1 MMHLDFSD
9 PTIKFFLNHTKNC
22 IEILNLTIWWVGF
35 CRSTPQSFPSMLAL
49 RGYIQNF
56 YTSSQTHIT
65 DFFVNCNVQGVLCYP
80 TYRNLWRWYED
91 LDLYGRYRVYVY
103 VSCINSQSSFSLL
116 FMSLC
121 PWGRGVSQFYSFTVF
136 LEVFHKR
143 YKHPYICEQHNF

>member
-1 MMHLDFSD
+1 MTHLNFHD
-9 PTIKFFLNHTKNC
+9 PAVKFFLDQQKKLHWN
-22 IEILNLTIWWVGF
+22 IELDNLVSVGGWVF
-35 CRSTPQSFPSMLAL
+35 FRSPPQNIPLMLAL

-56 YTSSQTHIT
+56 HMSSQTHIT

-116 FMSLC
+116 FSCESSSRSTNVRSSVRPFVRSWGYFNFDSL
-121 PWGRGVSQFYSFTVF
+121 
-136 LEVFHKR
+136 
-143 YKHPYICEQHNF
+143 